1 MGLLSKFGRKIC
13 RSKSGNAAIL
23 VGLGMPA
30 LMGGAG
36 LAVDTAQW
44 YLYQRELQFAA
55 DQAALAGAWARGNGD
70 TGTVYLTR
78 ANQEFTDNLST
89 LSSSGAT
96 HTAALA
102 DWGTGTQNSVT
113 VSAQVVTNLP
123 FASFVMNN
131 RSTTIA
137 VNSQATFETTAE
149 YTACLM
155 ALHPSAAAAMWFNG
169 GPTVDA
175 ACGVASMSTASNAVR
190 TNGSGGAQNIN
201 TVASAGGISDGMG
214 AFVNANTVENFDGL
228 EDPYDNLTPPAAP
241 DVNQSLSCPT
251 ATTTYTADETVTISV
266 TYNYYRGRNA
276 SKARNDGTVNDYAGA
291 RSPVNGSPTTTA
303 GISYTSLPVGGTQVT
318 SSGLYQVDGSG
329 PDKVYEE
336 AIETTVTSYS
346 NTATVGGTSGS
357 MQPGKYT
364 DFTISCNTTLASGIY
379 EINGGKLKLNG
390 GNELR
395 GTGVMFVLK
404 GGAEVDINGGA
415 DVLLT
420 PMSALE
426 LIALGISADDAAR
439 MENMLIFEDPASPGN
454 KGSKI
459 NGGANFNV
467 NGTIYMPN
475 SDIQLAGNVEATA
488 ACLMILSS
496 TLQLSGTADL
506 TTLCP
511 IGDTHQVV
519 VGAGGTRV
527 RLVV

>member
-70 TGTVYLTR
+70 TGTVYQTR

-89 LSSSGAT
+89 LASSGAT

-155 ALHPSAAAAMWFNG
+155 ALDPSAARALWFNG

-175 ACGVASMSTASNAVR
+175 ACGVASLSTASNSIN
-190 TNGSGGAQNIN
+190 TNGSSGPQNI
-201 TVASAGGISDGMG
+201 TSVAAAGGINDGMN
-214 AFVNANTVENFDGL
+214 AFGNATNIVENFGGL
-228 EDPYDNLTPPAAP
+228 EDPYEGLTPPDNP
-241 DVNQSLSCPT
+241 TPRSLSCGSSSS
-251 ATTTYTADETVTISV
+251 TYTADETVAVSV
-266 TYNYYRGRNA
+266 TWNYYRGRNA
-276 SKARNDGTVNDYAGA
+276 NRAARDGTINDYS
-291 RSPVNGSPTTTA
+291 SPQSPTSSSTTTF
-303 GISYTSLPVGGTQVT
+303 GNTYTSSPSGGSATT

-329 PDKVYEE
+329 PDKIFEE
-336 AIETTVTSYS
+336 RIETTTTSYNNVVLTS
-346 NTATVGGTSGS
+346 GSSGS
-357 MQPGKYT
+357 MQPGTYT
-364 DFTISCNTTLASGIY
+364 SFTISCDTTLASGIY
-379 EINGGKLKLNG
+379 VIDGGKFKLNA
-390 GNELR
+390 GNQLT

-404 GGAEVDINGGA
+404 GGAEIDINGGA
-415 DVLLT
+415 SVFLS

-426 LIALGISADDAAR
+426 LIALGISADDASR
-439 MENMLIFEDPASPGN
+439 MENMLIFEDPNSVGN
-454 KGSKI
+454 SGSKF
-459 NGGANFNV
+459 NGSANFDI
-467 NGTIYMPN
+467 NGTIYLPK
-475 SDIQLAGNVEATA
+475 SDLQLAGNMGASS
-488 ACLMILSS
+488 ACLMIMSK
-496 TLQLSGTADL
+496 TLRLSGTADL
-506 TTLCP
+506 QTLCP
-511 IGDTHQVV
+511 VGETHDTV